1 MVRDR
6 VLWALSFLRLA
17 ILPVPLFKIYS
28 STNILTF
35 FFFLAPAGGSQWAAQ
50 RNDLIQFPVLSLEHV
65 PILCK
70 YSTFTLYICYMMTE
84 VFGSRWCLA

>member
-1 MVRDR
+1 MG
-6 VLWALSFLRLA
+6 ALVPKVGHSPCA
-17 ILPVPLFKIYS
+17 IVQNLFIDKHFDI
-28 STNILTF
+28 